1 MKALAPL
8 CEPSWSFFRP
18 SPPSGKLVVVY
29 SAMPSVRSGLGQVA
43 IRVGFD
49 CFYSALDYC
58 NYWLTTMVENQLPLY
73 RSRARDSTLCQCQQK
88 YFQYQLLRTPRER
101 LGKSKFTYL
110 SLITMEQN
118 NFLSTLSPS
127 CFFHDNS
134 KFDGTNQEI
143 TTKEQQM
150 SCKSSVSA
158 QVVAFL
164 AVFK

>member
-1 MKALAPL
+1 MAFVRSIPVVVALTPL

-73 RSRARDSTLCQCQQK
+73 RSRARDSTLCQCQEK
-88 YFQYQLLRTPRER
+88 YFQQYQLLRTPGER

-110 SLITMEQN
+110 SLITMGQDS
-118 NFLSTLSPS
+118 FWICIHIFSSITL
-127 CFFHDNS
+127 
-134 KFDGTNQEI
+134 
-143 TTKEQQM
+143 
-150 SCKSSVSA
+150 
-158 QVVAFL
+158 
-164 AVFK
+164 